1 MADDITQEVFLRYL
15 KSGVSYRGVRLR
27 NYLYTIA
34 KNCIVDWYRYHRPIV
49 QILDDDD
56 IEKNSSPSPAPAPD
70 QVLEEAELI
79 EIMLQKIDK
88 LSPQKQEILFL
99 RYRGGLKEKDIAE
112 VVNLSYGNVRRI
124 LSETIAQLSKE
135 MEAYK

>member
-1 MADDITQEVFLRYL
+1 M
-15 KSGVSYRGVRLR
+15 
-27 NYLYTIA
+27 
-34 KNCIVDWYRYHRPIV
+34 
-49 QILDDDD
+49 
-56 IEKNSSPSPAPAPD
+56 
-70 QVLEEAELI
+70 
-79 EIMLQKIDK
+79 
-88 LSPQKQEILFL
+88 